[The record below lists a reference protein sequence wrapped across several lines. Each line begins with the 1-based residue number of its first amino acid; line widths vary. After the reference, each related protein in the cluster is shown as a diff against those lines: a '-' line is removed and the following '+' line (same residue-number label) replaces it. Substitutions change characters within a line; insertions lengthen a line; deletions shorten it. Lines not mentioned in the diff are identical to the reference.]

1 MFGSRVQ
8 EENETFE
15 QFVTELK
22 TLMKDC
28 EYLAEIQD
36 ELIRDHIVFGV
47 RSSKIR
53 EKMILEGSD
62 LTLDKCMDI
71 ANTYELS
78 VPQSQ
83 AIGNQ
88 TSPGAAVDSLSY
100 LNRGRGRG
108 KRRNTRQSRDQY
120 TRQSRDQF
128 TRQSRDQHM
137 RQSRD
142 QNMRRSWDQ
151 NMRQSRDQ
159 MQNCQYC
166 GNKLHKHKTECP
178 AYGKQCHKCSKYNH
192 FAKLCKSVKSVH
204 EVTSEQTDYDSDCYD
219 DDTMDSFFVHTVGL
233 KSSSHSDQVFVK
245 VSVGISNNSLE
256 IDCKIDTGSQIN
268 CLPISIYKSLK
279 LDFPLKPSNA
289 TLTAYSGD

>member
-1 MFGSRVQ
+1 MSDKKQDNPRMDWESKDLNAAFRRFREHAEFMFKGPLSGKTEEVRCNYLMLWVGDKGRHIYSTWKLDAGDEKKLKTYYDKFGEYCKPKSNKIYNRYLFGSRVQ

-71 ANTYELS
+71 AHTYELS

-88 TSPGAAVDSLSY
+88 TTPGAAVDSLSY
-100 LNRGRGRG
+100 QNRGRGRG

-128 TRQSRDQHM
+128 T

-192 FAKLCKSVKSVH
+192 FAKFC
-204 EVTSEQTDYDSDCYD
+204 
-219 DDTMDSFFVHTVGL
+219 
-233 KSSSHSDQVFVK
+233 
-245 VSVGISNNSLE
+245 
-256 IDCKIDTGSQIN
+256 
-268 CLPISIYKSLK
+268 
-279 LDFPLKPSNA
+279 
-289 TLTAYSGD
+289 